1 MPVHSQYRRDTI
13 CAYGKARGSDL
24 RTENCLVPRV
34 ERPVLVAPGTVCGG
48 AAEIFFPAC
57 MLWHQLAQAPRLRW
71 VVAWITSQ
79 LRFFTFLRNW
89 FNIIYHG
96 RLSCLRPKFIATLTS
111 RALPSR
117 AKVKSH
123 SKSTPLH
130 FKRKMSLIGPFSERP
145 IEPAQRNFCE
155 SNKVL

>member
-13 CAYGKARGSDL
+13 CVRESSWFRSAYGKLPGSTC
-24 RTENCLVPRV
+24 RTSSPCRTRHCVR
-34 ERPVLVAPGTVCGG
+34 RCRR
-48 AAEIFFPAC
+48 IFFSC
-57 MLWHQLAQAPRLRW
+57 MHVVTPTSSGAQAVTW

-79 LRFFTFLRNW
+79 LHFFTFLRNW

-96 RLSCLRPKFIATLTS
+96 RLSCLRPKFITSLTS
-111 RALPSR
+111 G
-117 AKVKSH
+117 AKIKSH

-130 FKRKMSLIGPFSERP
+130 FERKMSSIGPFLERP
-145 IEPAQRNFCE
+145 IEPAQRDFCE